1 MTYFCIAAAGSMPVV
16 WIILFQYERGY
27 LKAHFAMKGIFRL
40 LYPAAFWISRHIPG
54 QKGKKR
60 MGLSSLYPDGNT
72 AFFHE
77 EQKLKNI
84 SYAMVIFFVTNM
96 AALLLCLGGER
107 TGRLQ
112 DGYMLPR
119 NAPGEGS
126 SSVILEADINGERQ
140 EISVIVGERR
150 LETEDF
156 ERLQET
162 CRSYIDSHMLGENT
176 DEEHI
181 VYPLNFFSQVPGT
194 SVTVTWETSDYLII
208 GMDGTVK
215 NEELKDPAA
224 VTVTARCTYFD
235 QSWTWER
242 SLVVC
247 PAVKESR
254 EQIKDQLYEAL
265 TVEEEKTK
273 SQEYLTLPRT
283 VGESHVSWSEKAG
296 TGPGFLIFMG
306 IGVIIL
312 IFAREGEGMI
322 RAQKKRSE
330 ELTLDYPVFVHKVV
344 LLLGSG
350 MTCKSAWF
358 RIISDY
364 NKKLEKGGKR
374 QYLYEEMIVAAN
386 EMNQGITEMQAYE
399 NFGRRCGL
407 GPYLKFCSILIQ
419 SVKTGARGMGR
430 MLADAGD
437 EAALL
442 RLESAKRMGEEAGT
456 KLLFPMVA
464 LLGIVMVI
472 VMVPAFMS
480 MNI

>member
-1 MTYFCIAAAGSMPVV
+1 
-16 WIILFQYERGY
+16 
-27 LKAHFAMKGIFRL
+27 
-40 LYPAAFWISRHIPG
+40 
-54 QKGKKR
+54 
-60 MGLSSLYPDGNT
+60 
-72 AFFHE
+72 
-77 EQKLKNI
+77 
-84 SYAMVIFFVTNM
+84 
-96 AALLLCLGGER
+96 
-107 TGRLQ
+107 
-112 DGYMLPR
+112 
-119 NAPGEGS
+119 
-126 SSVILEADINGERQ
+126 
-140 EISVIVGERR
+140 
-150 LETEDF
+150 
-156 ERLQET
+156 
-162 CRSYIDSHMLGENT
+162 
-176 DEEHI
+176 
-181 VYPLNFFSQVPGT
+181 
-194 SVTVTWETSDYLII
+194 
-208 GMDGTVK
+208 
-215 NEELKDPAA
+215 
-224 VTVTARCTYFD
+224 
-235 QSWTWER
+235 
-242 SLVVC
+242 
-247 PAVKESR
+247 
-254 EQIKDQLYEAL
+254 
-265 TVEEEKTK
+265 
-273 SQEYLTLPRT
+273 
-283 VGESHVSWSEKAG
+283 
-296 TGPGFLIFMG
+296 
-306 IGVIIL
+306 
-312 IFAREGEGMI
+312 MI

-386 EMNQGITEMQAYE
+386 EMNQGITEIQAYE